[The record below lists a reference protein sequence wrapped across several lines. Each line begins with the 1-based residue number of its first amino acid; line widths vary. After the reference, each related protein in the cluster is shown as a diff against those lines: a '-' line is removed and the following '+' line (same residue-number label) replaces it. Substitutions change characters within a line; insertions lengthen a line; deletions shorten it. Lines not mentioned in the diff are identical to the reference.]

1 VPITEISWGELR
13 DRISILELKITHVN
27 DADCRGRLVMELSCL
42 NSIWNARLESLLTP
56 DGILHPPMDDMLKA
70 MVALD
75 RCNSDLW
82 TLENQ
87 IRRTLA
93 NDSADFTIAS
103 IARSI
108 VQTND
113 ARCKCK
119 RRIDELFQYGHGE
132 IKCYNDVLE

>member
-13 DRISILELKITHVN
+13 DRISILELKINHIQ
-27 DADCRGRLVMELSCL
+27 DEERRSRLGKELSCL
-42 NSIWNARLESLLTP
+42 NAIWNARLESLLTP
-56 DGILHPPMDDMLKA
+56 EGILHAPMDAMLQT

-82 TLENQ
+82 TLEDQ
-87 IRRTLA
+87 IRRTIT
-93 NDSADFTIAS
+93 NDAADFTIAK

-119 RRIDELFQYGHGE
+119 RRIDEIFQYGYGE
-132 IKCYNDVLE
+132 VKCYNDVLE